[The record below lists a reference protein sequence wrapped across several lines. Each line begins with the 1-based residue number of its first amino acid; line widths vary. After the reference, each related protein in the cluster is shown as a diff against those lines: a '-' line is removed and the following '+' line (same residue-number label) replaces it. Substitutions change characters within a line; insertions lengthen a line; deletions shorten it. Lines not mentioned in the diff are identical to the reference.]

1 MEPFPEGTD
10 LAALIDTWRSER
22 DGSPYTAILLRR
34 VYCDDLH
41 PMPERCPRMVY
52 EAVLEARAQC
62 MRERPGYQHPLFPP
76 PSRRFPGASAYGAH
90 RQSSAHFRCASC
102 KRWIA
107 SRVRSVCGD
116 FPRVSYCECG
126 TDRAAAR
133 RMNDELREA
142 DDGSRGVWAAE
153 RGSLSPHPPP
163 RRALSAAECRCSV
176 CEEDRTGVLSPRY
189 RVVDAP

>member
-10 LAALIDTWRSER
+10 LAALIDSWRSER

-62 MRERPGYQHPLFPP
+62 MRERPGYQQPLFPP

-90 RQSSAHFRCASC
+90 RQSSAHFVCASC
-102 KRWIA
+102 KRWVA

-116 FPRVSYCECG
+116 LPRVVYCECG
-126 TDRAAAR
+126 PDRMAGR
-133 RMNDELREA
+133 RMNDQLREGDA
-142 DDGSRGVWAAE
+142 ASRGFWAE
-153 RGSLSPHPPP
+153 QTGKMSPQLPP
-163 RRALSAAECRCSV
+163 RKNGGSCRCSV

-189 RVVDAP
+189 RVSGAD

>member
-10 LAALIDTWRSER
+10 LAALIDSWRSER

-52 EAVLEARAQC
+52 EAVMEARAQC
-62 MRERPGYQHPLFPP
+62 MRERPGYQQPLFPP

-90 RQSSAHFRCASC
+90 RQSSAHFVCASC
-102 KRWIA
+102 KRWVA

-116 FPRVSYCECG
+116 LPRVVYCECG
-126 TDRAAAR
+126 ADGTSGRQHNAALEARDVESRAYWSSVRAEQEGQSGPVKGDAHG
-133 RMNDELREA
+133 LR
-142 DDGSRGVWAAE
+142 S
-153 RGSLSPHPPP
+153 
-163 RRALSAAECRCSV
+163 
-176 CEEDRTGVLSPRY
+176 T
-189 RVVDAP
+189 